1 MNKDDLEII
10 DIDNIEEE
18 KVLMPNEQNIEPETK
33 DIETV
38 SIEEAIETL
47 DIDNVDKPQIVQE
60 QIVTEKEKQKKES
73 KSGITLVI
81 IILLIL
87 IIVVLFLPQISEML
101 S

>member
-18 KVLMPNEQNIEPETK
+18 KVPMPNEQNIEPETK

-38 SIEEAIETL
+38 SIKEAIETL